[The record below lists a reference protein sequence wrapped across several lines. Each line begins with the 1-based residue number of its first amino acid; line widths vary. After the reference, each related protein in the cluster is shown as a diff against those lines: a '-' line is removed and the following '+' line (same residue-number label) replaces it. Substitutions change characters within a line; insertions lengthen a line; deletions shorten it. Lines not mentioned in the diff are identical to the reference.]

1 MAKKTANK
9 QRIRPSMTVKEFL
22 YRNITQ
28 NEDEIS
34 LNIQLSAGGGGWDKI
49 NDIDEKNDFN
59 IPERW
64 LNMII
69 TEFYI
74 DFESKSITLLVMSQ
88 KDIEALEYYDLI

>member
-1 MAKKTANK
+1 MAKKTLK
-9 QRIRPSMTVKEFL
+9 EQKIRPTMTVKEFM
-22 YRNITQ
+22 YRNIIQ
-28 NEDEIS
+28 DEDEIS
-34 LNIQLSAGGGGWDKI
+34 LNIQLSRGGGCWDKI
-49 NDIDEKNDFN
+49 NDIDEKNAFN

-88 KDIEALEYYDLI
+88 KDIEALEYYYLV

>member
-1 MAKKTANK
+1 MAKKTANIQK
-9 QRIRPSMTVKEFL
+9 IRPSMTVKEFM

-34 LNIQLSAGGGGWDKI
+34 LNIQLSRGGGSWDKI
-49 NDIDEKNDFN
+49 NDIDEKNAFN

>member
-1 MAKKTANK
+1 MAKKQQK
-9 QRIRPSMTVKEFL
+9 QQKIRPSMTVKEFL
-22 YRNITQ
+22 YRNTIQ
-28 NEDEIS
+28 DEDEIS
-34 LNIQLSAGGGGWDKI
+34 LNIQLSNGGVCWDKI

-59 IPERW
+59 IPEKW